1 MRKRGRRESVNAA
14 KSRLTTAVE
23 TSRVNAGLQKI
34 LPGRAFGSKLG
45 VKRSMFK
52 QRPKQQLNARVLP
65 ADAAVTADVEGE
77 GAPDAGAT
85 ADAPSTS
92 AAVPSAGG
100 SMRAPLHVGGVAG
113 PSSSKAKVPLTME
126 DLLWTLKR
134 DPVYSRSAVHYR
146 IRSDYTAACAA
157 APAE

>member
-1 MRKRGRRESVNAA
+1 MNAA

-23 TSRVNAGLQKI
+23 TSKVNAGLQKI

-52 QRPKQQLNARVLP
+52 QRPKQQLNTRVLP
-65 ADAAVTADVEGE
+65 ADAAAFATANAEGE
-77 GAPDAGAT
+77 GAPDAGAS

-92 AAVPSAGG
+92 AAVPFAGG
-100 SMRAPLHVGGVAG
+100 NMQAPLHAAGVAG
-113 PSSSKAKVPLTME
+113 PSSSKAKVPLTMV

-157 APAE
+157 TAAE